1 VPHVNQIAHYN
12 TGDAAFAVDQHGKI
26 VLWNSA
32 AESVLGYPASVA
44 LGQRCWKLLKGR
56 DIYSNRYCYE
66 RCPIREMSSH
76 HEPVRGFNV
85 LYKTAS
91 ARRVNFFISCLV
103 VFDDA
108 GKDLLLHVC
117 HPQEELSETG
127 GNHDYSTAS
136 TDDELDTLT
145 RRQNE
150 VLRHLADGK
159 GTREIAS
166 LMNISMPTVRNHV
179 QQVLRKLKVHTRLD
193 AVIRRNRK
201 PQG

>member
-1 VPHVNQIAHYN
+1 MSQVNQVAHYN
-12 TGDAAFAVDQHGKI
+12 TGDAAFAVDQRGRI

-44 LGQRCWKLLKGR
+44 LGQRCWKLLDGR
-56 DIYSNRYCYE
+56 DIYRNRYCFE

-76 HEPVRGFNV
+76 KESVRGFHV

-91 ARRVNFFISCLV
+91 AGRVNFFITCLV
-103 VFDDA
+103 VFDEA
-108 GKDLLLHVC
+108 GNDLLLHVC
-117 HPQEELSETG
+117 HPQEELVEKGS
-127 GNHDYSTAS
+127 NHYFPPPGA
-136 TDDELDTLT
+136 DDELDTLT

-150 VLRHLADGK
+150 VLGHLADGK

-179 QQVLRKLKVHTRLD
+179 QHILRKLKVHTRLD
-193 AVIRRNRK
+193 AVIRRSRK
-201 PQG
+201 PQD